1 MGAEDGSNDEGKDG
15 EHVKHGSGGDG
26 SGVVVVV
33 NDSSIFMCKRCS
45 LMGLAMQM
53 RVYQTGDP
61 MLLNT
66 VLLLPSTS
74 AFIYMLQEYL
84 AHF

>member
-33 NDSSIFMCKRCS
+33 NASSVFMCKPCS
-45 LMGLAMQM
+45 LMGLAVQT
-53 RVYQTGDP
+53 RVCRMGDP
-61 MLLNT
+61 MSLDT
-66 VLLLPSTS
+66 VLLLPLTGIS
-74 AFIYMLQEYL
+74 FYMLQECPV
-84 AHF
+84 HS